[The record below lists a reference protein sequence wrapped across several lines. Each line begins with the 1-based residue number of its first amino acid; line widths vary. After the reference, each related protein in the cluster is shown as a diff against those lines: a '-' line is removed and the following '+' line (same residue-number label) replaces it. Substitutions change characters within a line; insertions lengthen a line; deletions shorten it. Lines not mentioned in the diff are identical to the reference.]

1 MKRILTTRPLR
12 AAVATLFA
20 GSMLATGV
28 IDAGAALA
36 RPQAGATARTAS
48 VDLVN
53 PLMGTD
59 SSYELSYGNTYP
71 AVAVPFGMN
80 AGRR

>member
-1 MKRILTTRPLR
+1 MKRILTARPLR
-12 AAVATLFA
+12 GAVAALFA

-28 IDAGAALA
+28 IDAGAAFA
-36 RPQAGATARTAS
+36 RPQAATATQTAS

-59 SSYELSYGNTYP
+59 SSYEL
-71 AVAVPFGMN
+71 
-80 AGRR
+80 